1 MIQQM
6 LSQRPVLVIDS
17 PPLPLLTPALLYSDT
32 KQFLLV
38 QHPFFQ
44 TGGTEPAI
52 DEVIV
57 GIWSMSFG
65 PGRPSI
71 VGGREEC
78 SVPDV
83 GEEGDGFGSL
93 KEVEESGVSG
103 RGGEGGD
110 DGFGKQG
117 GI

>member
-1 MIQQM
+1 
-6 LSQRPVLVIDS
+6 
-17 PPLPLLTPALLYSDT
+17 
-32 KQFLLV
+32 
-38 QHPFFQ
+38 
-44 TGGTEPAI
+44 
-52 DEVIV
+52 
-57 GIWSMSFG
+57 MSFG